1 MFAFLPYTYGTAYSH
16 THNSREDVIA
26 ESFPIEPESP
36 SGELSS
42 TR

>member
-1 MFAFLPYTYGTAYSH
+1 MFAFLPYTYGTAYS
-16 THNSREDVIA
+16 HNSREDVIA